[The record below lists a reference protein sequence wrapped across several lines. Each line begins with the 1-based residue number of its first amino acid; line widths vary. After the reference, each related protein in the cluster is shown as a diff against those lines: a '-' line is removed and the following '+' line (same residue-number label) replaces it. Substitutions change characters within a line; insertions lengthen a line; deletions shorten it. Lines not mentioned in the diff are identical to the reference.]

1 MDPILITGLFSKRYG
16 DSEKISQKILSE
28 VQTSLLINEWYKEKL
43 VFLAGDFY
51 AANVLEN
58 LGLKVHRVFDDAPD
72 FILEEPAF
80 RMKHWMV
87 YQMLQDHNE
96 VIWVDWDTISIKPPD
111 VHFFRYCRKHKTPK
125 FVYIPGYH
133 ATVNC
138 SVYYVHRK
146 WLSAM
151 EKSFMLPTSNPND
164 ELMWL
169 NVLPKEVVQKDGFW
183 WGDYVVNVWLENECS
198 WVTSN
203 TYFAHVK
210 TFDYY
215 KCLEPLIKKNSCQ
228 LKRVPDHMDYE
239 ELNLCLGED

>member
-1 MDPILITGLFSKRYG
+1 MSALNHIFSNIFEQPKTPMDPLLITGLFSKKTI

-28 VQTSLLINEWYKEKL
+28 VQSSLHINEWYKEKL
-43 VFLAGDFY
+43 VFLAGDSY
-51 AANVLEN
+51 AAKALEN

-72 FILEEPAF
+72 FILEEPVF

-96 VIWVDWDTISIKPPD
+96 VIWIDWDTISIKPLD
-111 VHFFRYCRKHKTPK
+111 ANFFRFCRKHKTPK

-133 ATVNC
+133 AIVNC
-138 SVYYVHRK
+138 SIYYVHQN
-146 WLSAM
+146 WLSVM
-151 EKSFMLPTSNPND
+151 EKSFNNPTSEPND

-169 NVLPKEVVQKDGFW
+169 SVLPKQIRKKKEFW
-183 WGDYVVNVWLENECS
+183 WGDYVVNVWLEDECS
-198 WVTSN
+198 WVTPN

-215 KCLEPLIKKNSCQ
+215 KHLEPLKIRNRC
-228 LKRVPDHMDYE
+228 
-239 ELNLCLGED
+239 